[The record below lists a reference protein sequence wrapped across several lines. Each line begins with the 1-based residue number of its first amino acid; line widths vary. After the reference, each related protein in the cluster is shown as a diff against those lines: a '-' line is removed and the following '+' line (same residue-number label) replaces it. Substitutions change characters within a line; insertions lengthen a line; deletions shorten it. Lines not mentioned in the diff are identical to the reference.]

1 MTFQT
6 PELFIYKGHAFDSS
20 DEPLYPLL
28 EQRGI
33 ERLDFGLGGCS
44 ACWRGYVGTWHISKG
59 RLYLI
64 DLTDVTASQEIDLS
78 VVFPGCENRVL
89 AYWFTGV
96 IQLPFGD
103 HIEDDEALMQ
113 MTIDPTR
120 YERYYELAFE
130 SGVLISE
137 REVSGEGAAAD
148 G

>member
-6 PELFIYKGHAFDSS
+6 PELFIYKGHAFDTS

-33 ERLDFGLGGCS
+33 ERLDFGSICS

-64 DLTDVTASQEIDLS
+64 GLTDGLRYKEIDLS

-89 AYWFTGV
+89 AYWFTDV

-120 YERYYELAFE
+120 YERYYELTFE

-137 REVSGEGAAAD
+137 REVSGEEAAAD
-148 G
+148 S

>member
-6 PELFIYKGHAFDSS
+6 PELFIYKGNAFDSS
-20 DEPLYPLL
+20 DEPLRPLL

-33 ERLDFGLGGCS
+33 ERLDFGFGVCS
-44 ACWRGYVGTWHISKG
+44 GCWRGYVGTWQISKG

-64 DLTDVTASQEIDLS
+64 GLTDGLRYKEIDLS

-89 AYWFTGV
+89 AYWFTDV
-96 IQLPFGD
+96 IQLPLGD
-103 HIEDDEALMQ
+103 QIEDNEALMQ

-120 YERYYELAFE
+120 YEWYYELAFE
-130 SGVLISE
+130 NGVLISE
-137 REVSGEGAAAD
+137 REVSGGEAAAD